1 MVNTDVLWGGTL
13 VSLTL
18 DPVDW
23 TLRAEVDVTSDEQV
37 DRYALV
43 LEEVA
48 DLTAVRR
55 VPLPWSYAELT
66 EVHVSEAG
74 GGVRVELV
82 LWADDTGLTARC
94 SRVLV
99 SADD

>member
-1 MVNTDVLWGGTL
+1 MVKTDVLWGGTL
-13 VSLTL
+13 ISLTL

-23 TLRAEVDVTSDEQV
+23 TLRAEVDVTSDGNV
-37 DRYALV
+37 RRYVLV

-48 DLTAVRR
+48 DLNVVRQ

-66 EVHVSEAG
+66 EVHISKTG
-74 GGVRVELV
+74 DIFRVELV

-99 SADD
+99 MATE